1 VTPWRISPG
10 PFLWGAR
17 VDLSIFGGSALA
29 ALALAAGAAAFC
41 VGEVTDVAWMLLVLG
56 VDVAHVHATWF
67 RTYLD
72 RAELRRHPLRYVLVP
87 LLGYALGWLAYRDGA
102 LTFWRVLAYV
112 AAFHFV
118 RQQVGWVALY
128 RAAEA
133 RQRPL
138 RYPRLERWSDYAAIY
153 AATLYPLF
161 EWHCHAQTKAFAWFV
176 PGDFV
181 RLGFG
186 RALPLL
192 GVAYAVCLGVFALR
206 ELCRAIRFRS
216 VALGR
221 SVVVSTT
228 ALTWYMGIVAAKSDF
243 VFTALNVIP
252 HGVPYVW
259 LLFVYAR
266 ARSRSGPAFSW
277 GQIAEAGF
285 SSFLALLVGLA
296 FVEEMAWDRLVDHD
310 RAWLFGSSSAL
321 RPELLGWVV
330 PLLALPQLTHYLLDG
345 LLWRRSESR
354 SREAQR
360 AAVGFDAAAPP
371 ARGLEVAAPLLGV
384 ESRGAE

>member
-1 VTPWRISPG
+1 VTPWRVSPG

-17 VDLSIFGGSALA
+17 VDLSVFGGSALV
-29 ALALAAGAAAFC
+29 ALALAAGATSFG
-41 VGEVTDVAWMLLVLG
+41 VREVTDVAWLLLVLG
-56 VDVAHVHATWF
+56 IDVAHVHATWF

-72 RAELRRHPLRYVLVP
+72 RAELRRHPLRYALVP
-87 LLGYALGWLAYRDGA
+87 LLGYALAWLAYRHGA
-102 LTFWRVLAYV
+102 LTFWRVLAYI

-138 RYPRLERWSDYAAIY
+138 RHPRLERWSDDAAIY
-153 AATLYPLF
+153 AATLYPLV
-161 EWHCHAQTKAFAWFV
+161 EWHCQPAKAFAWFV

-181 RLGFG
+181 RLGLG
-186 RALPLL
+186 SALPLL
-192 GVAYAVCLGVFALR
+192 RAAYAVCLGVFALR
-206 ELCRAIRFRS
+206 ELHRAIRFRR

-228 ALTWYMGIVAAKSDF
+228 ALTWYVGIVTAKSDF

-252 HGVPYVW
+252 HGVPYLW

-266 ARSRSGPAFSW
+266 ARSRSQPAFSW
-277 GQIAEAGF
+277 GQVAEAGLA
-285 SSFLALLVGLA
+285 SFLALLVGLA

-310 RAWLFGSSSAL
+310 RAWLFGSASAL

-330 PLLALPQLTHYLLDG
+330 PLLALPQLSHYLLDG

-360 AAVGFDAAAPP
+360 AAVGFDAASPP

-384 ESRGAE
+384 GSRGAE